1 MLAAGPLASVQLSC
15 RPIELGESPGWRGRA
30 GAGSGG
36 GRDSCRPDL
45 LRALL
50 ARSLAARSLERSL
63 GPSGRREAE
72 CERKVR
78 LQSPQMSHSWR
89 VDLRFFFL
97 LFFFFVRNF
106 KATIADT
113 LAIPFPCHFN
123 ARPLFGT
130 FFPCFVSVCK
140 YIDER

>member
-50 ARSLAARSLERSL
+50 ARSLARGPLARTFARAQWAT
-63 GPSGRREAE
+63 GSG
-72 CERKVR
+72 VR
-78 LQSPQMSHSWR
+78 AQSPLTKPPDESLVACGSS
-89 VDLRFFFL
+89 LFFSSSFFF
-97 LFFFFVRNF
+97 
-106 KATIADT
+106 
-113 LAIPFPCHFN
+113 C
-123 ARPLFGT
+123 
-130 FFPCFVSVCK
+130 
-140 YIDER
+140 